1 MVKNLNTIERSERI
15 RIGKYTPDEQAENSI
30 IINASSEIIDAPVSG
45 FHVAPVRYVS
55 NVLSNTLVYNTVTHE
70 VVDSGENINR
80 SLDDVLAVSN
90 VASYTVEF
98 QNTATSFVTYGP
110 VGIANTNP
118 IHTVDIGSNVFVDDT
133 GSNVMNITGNVF
145 VSDTLFVVGNLEVLG
160 DTTLTTQQNLLIDD
174 SIVELGKNNYDST
187 AGFDLGFVMTRSSA
201 LSNVGIGYRE
211 TQDEFFIGYTDN
223 NAYEHYLTPNNDNNV
238 KVHVYGSLV
247 TNSNVGVGN
256 TSPTHTLDV
265 GSNVYIDDTASN
277 ILVVRGDAKIDE
289 TLYANTISISNI
301 ATIGG
306 NLNLLSELDV
316 LGDVH
321 ASSNL
326 EVSKELIIGGNVHA
340 YSNVDVSK
348 ELNVSGNVYAS
359 SNVNVSKA
367 LNVTGNTN
375 AFAQLNVTGNV
386 YASSNV
392 NVSKELNVTGNVYA
406 SSNVN
411 VSKELNVSGNV
422 YALSNVDVSKQLNVT
437 GNVYASSN
445 VNVSKEL
452 NVTGNVYALSNV
464 NITKDLNVTRH
475 IYAGSNVVVSKDL
488 AVVRDIYASNIN
500 VNKDLTV
507 TEDIRALSNVDVSQD
522 INVTGNVYAL
532 SNVIVSR
539 DIDVYGNIHAL
550 TNVDVSKDVN
560 VTGNIYA
567 LSNIVVSH
575 EAVVRGDL
583 YTQGNAFITKQLT
596 VTSNINAL
604 SNVGITKDL
613 TVDGNV
619 FAKSNVSVLKQLDVS
634 GNVYMKS
641 NAIVSKQLQVT
652 GDIVAS
658 SSIDVTRDVNVTR
671 NVNVTGNVSASYYN
685 GNGSNLTHITLEQ
698 VTSYGNTTSN
708 TIFFNNP
715 GTAVVTVGDMGVGT
729 DTPDYTLH
737 VAGDIGADSN
747 ISAVRYFGSGS
758 TLTDITLEQVTSYG
772 NTASN
777 TVEFTNPTT
786 ALTTDLTSN
795 VGVNIGQLNNVTL
808 TTPLNEDMLV
818 YDGTQW
824 VNQKQNHLFLYAKA
838 NVALNKGEVVYAT
851 DTVGNDTF
859 VVDRADA
866 RDPQKMPAIGIL
878 YQDLALNGQGLVVSF
893 GRADGAALDSF
904 GEGET
909 VYVSNTVPGGLSNVA
924 PTGVYNGV
932 PNLIQ
937 NVGLVVKPHP
947 SQGIVSVTGV
957 GRTNAIPNANVITET
972 PTYVYTDGSDGKN
985 TLNKIDP
992 VNLLTKLQTLAQ
1004 VVNTGNTVSN
1014 TINVTG
1020 LTTTGNV
1027 NVGSNISV
1035 ASLTPNYL
1043 PIVDANNYLVDSPIR
1058 KDNGNIIISADTE
1071 ITGNLYITGNSISI
1085 SSNSLVISDR
1095 ILGIANNNPS
1105 HDLDTGI
1112 IMEHPGHNVAL
1123 IHHGDEDRFSMG
1135 YTQNTVTD
1143 EHILPDVS
1151 NIFFLDVLGNV
1162 QIQNSLTVNETV
1174 YADFFD
1180 GDGGLLSNI
1189 ASDFEQIVINGN
1201 VTSNTVEFRNA
1212 ISIVTT
1218 GSVGISNTSPQHDL
1232 SVGSNLYI
1240 DDTGSNI
1247 IHATGNIYA
1256 TRFIGDG
1263 SYLTGLV
1270 TTFEEIIING
1280 NATSNTVEFRN
1291 TDLSL
1296 VASGN
1301 VQAVRFIGDGSFL
1314 SNLAT
1319 DFEEI
1324 IINGNV
1330 TSNTVE
1336 FKNTDVSLVASG
1348 NVQAV
1353 RFIGDGSFLSNLA
1366 TDFEEIIINGNV
1378 TSNTVEFRNATSLIT
1393 TGSVG
1398 IANSTPGHD
1407 LSVGSNLWIE
1417 DTGSNVLYVN
1427 GNVYAT
1433 RFQGDGGLLS
1443 NIASN
1448 LEQIV
1453 LNGNVT
1459 SQTIELQNAI
1469 SLITVGSVGI
1479 ANSSPGHDLSVG
1491 SNLWIED
1498 TGSNVLVVDGNIS
1511 AHRITLDSIQIAS
1524 VYALEYVTAEGNT
1537 TSNTIEFTN
1546 PTTGL
1551 VSYGNV
1557 GVANTLAIHTLD
1569 VGSNLYVE
1577 DGGPNVLYVRGN
1589 TWSDE
1594 VYTNKLGVGN
1604 TNSTHDFAV
1613 ASNLYVDDDGSN
1625 VLVVNGNVSVGTTL
1639 TLGAIQI
1646 TTAYNL
1652 EEVTGQGNTT
1662 SNTIQFTN
1670 SDLGIVANGGI
1681 VTHKNA
1687 YACKQY
1693 SYSNVN
1699 IPITFSNV
1707 GMTFSSNVF
1716 YAKLTAQLVH
1726 GNEEVSTL
1734 RADVQGGTR
1743 DGTESSLDIATG
1755 TVSLFG
1761 NTNTKP
1767 WSSAITTTPTM
1778 VIIEPS
1784 AIGGTTYGCDI
1795 FVEYMSSAPDGKLET
1810 ISVDG
1815 NSVKS
1820 FIY

>member
-1 MVKNLNTIERSERI
+1 V
-15 RIGKYTPDEQAENSI
+15 NS
-30 IINASSEIIDAPVSG
+30 V
-45 FHVAPVRYVS
+45 
-55 NVLSNTLVYNTVTHE
+55 
-70 VVDSGENINR
+70 
-80 SLDDVLAVSN
+80 
-90 VASYTVEF
+90 
-98 QNTATSFVTYGP
+98 
-110 VGIANTNP
+110 
-118 IHTVDIGSNVFVDDT
+118 
-133 GSNVMNITGNVF
+133 
-145 VSDTLFVVGNLEVLG
+145 
-160 DTTLTTQQNLLIDD
+160 
-174 SIVELGKNNYDST
+174 
-187 AGFDLGFVMTRSSA
+187 
-201 LSNVGIGYRE
+201 
-211 TQDEFFIGYTDN
+211 
-223 NAYEHYLTPNNDNNV
+223 NND
-238 KVHVYGSLV
+238 L
-247 TNSNVGVGN
+247 
-256 TSPTHTLDV
+256 
-265 GSNVYIDDTASN
+265 
-277 ILVVRGDAKIDE
+277 R
-289 TLYANTISISNI
+289 
-301 ATIGG
+301 
-306 NLNLLSELDV
+306 
-316 LGDVH
+316 
-321 ASSNL
+321 
-326 EVSKELIIGGNVHA
+326 
-340 YSNVDVSK
+340 
-348 ELNVSGNVYAS
+348 
-359 SNVNVSKA
+359 
-367 LNVTGNTN
+367 
-375 AFAQLNVTGNV
+375 
-386 YASSNV
+386 
-392 NVSKELNVTGNVYA
+392 
-406 SSNVN
+406 
-411 VSKELNVSGNV
+411 
-422 YALSNVDVSKQLNVT
+422 
-437 GNVYASSN
+437 
-445 VNVSKEL
+445 
-452 NVTGNVYALSNV
+452 
-464 NITKDLNVTRH
+464 
-475 IYAGSNVVVSKDL
+475 
-488 AVVRDIYASNIN
+488 
-500 VNKDLTV
+500 
-507 TEDIRALSNVDVSQD
+507 
-522 INVTGNVYAL
+522 
-532 SNVIVSR
+532 
-539 DIDVYGNIHAL
+539 
-550 TNVDVSKDVN
+550 
-560 VTGNIYA
+560 
-567 LSNIVVSH
+567 
-575 EAVVRGDL
+575 
-583 YTQGNAFITKQLT
+583 
-596 VTSNINAL
+596 
-604 SNVGITKDL
+604 
-613 TVDGNV
+613 
-619 FAKSNVSVLKQLDVS
+619 
-634 GNVYMKS
+634 
-641 NAIVSKQLQVT
+641 
-652 GDIVAS
+652 
-658 SSIDVTRDVNVTR
+658 
-671 NVNVTGNVSASYYN
+671 
-685 GNGSNLTHITLEQ
+685 
-698 VTSYGNTTSN
+698 
-708 TIFFNNP
+708 
-715 GTAVVTVGDMGVGT
+715 
-729 DTPDYTLH
+729 
-737 VAGDIGADSN
+737 
-747 ISAVRYFGSGS
+747 
-758 TLTDITLEQVTSYG
+758 
-772 NTASN
+772 
-777 TVEFTNPTT
+777 
-786 ALTTDLTSN
+786 
-795 VGVNIGQLNNVTL
+795 
-808 TTPLNEDMLV
+808 
-818 YDGTQW
+818 
-824 VNQKQNHLFLYAKA
+824 
-838 NVALNKGEVVYAT
+838 
-851 DTVGNDTF
+851 
-859 VVDRADA
+859 
-866 RDPQKMPAIGIL
+866 
-878 YQDLALNGQGLVVSF
+878 
-893 GRADGAALDSF
+893 
-904 GEGET
+904 
-909 VYVSNTVPGGLSNVA
+909 
-924 PTGVYNGV
+924 
-932 PNLIQ
+932 
-937 NVGLVVKPHP
+937 
-947 SQGIVSVTGV
+947 
-957 GRTNAIPNANVITET
+957 
-972 PTYVYTDGSDGKN
+972 
-985 TLNKIDP
+985 KIDP
-992 VNLLTKLQTLAQ
+992 LKLPTKLQTLAE
-1004 VVNTGNTVSN
+1004 VVNTGNTVAN

-1035 ASLTPNYL
+1035 AGLTPNYL
-1043 PIVDANNYLVDSPIR
+1043 PMVDANHYLVDSPIR

-1085 SSNSLVISDR
+1085 SSNSLTISDR

-1143 EHILPDVS
+1143 NHVLPDAS

-1162 QIQNSLTVNETV
+1162 EIQNSLTVNETV

-1189 ASDFEQIVINGN
+1189 ATDFEGIIINGN

-1212 ISIVTT
+1212 VSIVTT
-1218 GSVGISNTSPQHDL
+1218 GSVGISNTSPQHDV

-1247 IHATGNIYA
+1247 IHTTGNIYA

-1270 TTFEEIIING
+1270 TTFEDVIING
-1280 NATSNTVEFRN
+1280 NATTNTVEFRN

-1353 RFIGDGSFLSNLA
+1353 RF
-1366 TDFEEIIINGNV
+1366 
-1378 TSNTVEFRNATSLIT
+1378 
-1393 TGSVG
+1393 
-1398 IANSTPGHD
+1398 
-1407 LSVGSNLWIE
+1407 
-1417 DTGSNVLYVN
+1417 
-1427 GNVYAT
+1427 
-1433 RFQGDGGLLS
+1433 QGDGGLLS

-1459 SQTIELQNAI
+1459 TQTIELQNAI

-1498 TGSNVLVVDGNIS
+1498 TGSNVLVVDGNIL

-1524 VYALEYVTAEGNT
+1524 VYALEYVTQTGNT
-1537 TSNTIEFTN
+1537 TSNTIYFTN

-1551 VSYGNV
+1551 ISYGNV

-1577 DGGPNVLYVRGN
+1577 DAGANVLYVRGN

-1639 TLGAIQI
+1639 TVGAIQI
-1646 TTAYNL
+1646 TPAYNL

-1743 DGTESSLDIATG
+1743 NGTESSLDIATG

-1795 FVEYMSSAPDGKLET
+1795 FVEYMSSAPDGKLES

>member
-15 RIGKYTPDEQAENSI
+15 RIGKYTPDEQAKNSI
-30 IINASSEIIDAPVSG
+30 IINASSAIIDADVSG

-70 VVDSGENINR
+70 VVDSGENINK
-80 SLDDVLAVSN
+80 SLDDVLAVGN

-118 IHTVDIGSNVFVDDT
+118 IHTVDIGSNVFIDDT

-145 VSDTLFVVGNLEVLG
+145 VSDTLFIVGNLEVLG

-174 SIVELGKNNYDST
+174 SIVELGKNNYDSA

-211 TQDEFFIGYTDN
+211 TQDEFFIGYTNN
-223 NAYEHYLTPNNDNNV
+223 NAYEHYLTPNGDNNV

-247 TNSNVGVGN
+247 TDSNVGVGN

-277 ILVVRGDAKIDE
+277 ILVVRGDTKIDE
-289 TLYANTISISNI
+289 TLYANTISISNT

-375 AFAQLNVTGNV
+375 ALAQLNVTGNV

-392 NVSKELNVTGNVYA
+392 NVSKELNVSGNVYA
-406 SSNVN
+406 SSNVDI
-411 VSKELNVSGNV
+411 SKELIVSGNV

-452 NVTGNVYALSNV
+452 NVTGNVYVSSNV

-475 IYAGSNVVVSKDL
+475 IYAASNVVVSKDL

-507 TEDIRALSNVDVSQD
+507 TDDIRALSNVDVSQD
-522 INVTGNVYAL
+522 VNVTGNVYAL

-567 LSNIVVSH
+567 SSNIVVSH

-619 FAKSNVSVLKQLDVS
+619 FAKSNVSVSKQLDVS

-641 NAIVSKQLQVT
+641 NAIVSKQLYVT

-671 NVNVTGNVSASYYN
+671 DVHVTGNVSASYYN

-715 GTAVVTVGDMGVGT
+715 GTAVVTVGDMGIGT

-786 ALTTDLTSN
+786 AFTTDLTSN
-795 VGVNIGQLNNVTL
+795 VGVKLDQLANVVIG
-808 TTPLNEDMLV
+808 TTALANEDILV
-818 YDGTQW
+818 YDGSNWT
-824 VNQKQNHLFLYAKA
+824 NQHQDHTFLYAKA
-838 NVALNKGEVVYAT
+838 LEVIDKGDAVYAIG
-851 DTVGNDTF
+851 TVGNNTF
-859 VVDRADA
+859 SIRKAQSNSSA
-866 RDPQKMPAIGIL
+866 TMPALGL
-878 YQDLALNGQGLVVSF
+878 AYQNFAVNGVGLIVTF
-893 GRADGAALDSF
+893 GRADGINTDDF
-904 GEGET
+904 QTGET
-909 VYVSNTVPGGLSNVA
+909 VYVSNVTAGGLSNVKPYGA
-924 PTGVYNGV
+924 TD
-932 PNLIQ
+932 LIQ
-937 NVGLVVKPHP
+937 NIGLVVKGHP
-947 SQGIVSVTGV
+947 NSGIVSVTGV
-957 GRTNAIPNANVITET
+957 GRSNDIPNAVIETSNANVN
-972 PTYVYTDGSDGKN
+972 YVYVNSVNND
-985 TLNKIDP
+985 LRKIDP
-992 VNLLTKLQTLAQ
+992 LKLPTKLQTLAE

-1035 ASLTPNYL
+1035 AGLTPNYL
-1043 PIVDANNYLVDSPIR
+1043 PMVDANHYLVDSPIR

-1085 SSNSLVISDR
+1085 SSNSLTISDR

-1143 EHILPDVS
+1143 SHVLPDAS

-1162 QIQNSLTVNETV
+1162 EIQNSLTVNETV

-1189 ASDFEQIVINGN
+1189 ASDFEQIIINGN

-1212 ISIVTT
+1212 VSIVTT
-1218 GSVGISNTSPQHDL
+1218 GSVGISNTSPQHDV

-1247 IHATGNIYA
+1247 IHTTGNIYA

-1270 TTFEEIIING
+1270 TTFEDVIING
-1280 NATSNTVEFRN
+1280 NVTSNTVEFKN

-1336 FKNTDVSLVASG
+1336 F
-1348 NVQAV
+1348 
-1353 RFIGDGSFLSNLA
+1353 
-1366 TDFEEIIINGNV
+1366 
-1378 TSNTVEFRNATSLIT
+1378 RNAVSIVT

-1398 IANSTPGHD
+1398 IANSSPGHD

-1417 DTGSNVLYVN
+1417 DTGSNVLHVN

-1459 SQTIELQNAI
+1459 TQTIELQNAI

-1498 TGSNVLVVDGNIS
+1498 TGSNVLVVEGNIL

-1524 VYALEYVTAEGNT
+1524 VYALEYVTQTGNT
-1537 TSNTIEFTN
+1537 TSNTIYFTN

-1551 VSYGNV
+1551 ISYGNV

-1577 DGGPNVLYVRGN
+1577 DEGANVLYVRGN

-1639 TLGAIQI
+1639 TVGAIQI
-1646 TTAYNL
+1646 TPAYNL

-1743 DGTESSLDIATG
+1743 NGTESSLDIATG

-1795 FVEYMSSAPDGKLET
+1795 FVEYMSSAPDGKLES

>member
-30 IINASSEIIDAPVSG
+30 IINASSAIIDADVSG

-70 VVDSGENINR
+70 VVDSGENINK
-80 SLDDVLAVSN
+80 SLDDVLAVGN

-118 IHTVDIGSNVFVDDT
+118 IHTVDIGSNVFIDDT

-145 VSDTLFVVGNLEVLG
+145 VSDTLFIVGNLEVLG

-174 SIVELGKNNYDST
+174 SIVELGKNNYDSA

-211 TQDEFFIGYTDN
+211 TQDEFFIGYTNN
-223 NAYEHYLTPNNDNNV
+223 NAYEHYLTPNGDNNV

-247 TNSNVGVGN
+247 TDSNVGVGN

-277 ILVVRGDAKIDE
+277 ILVVRGDTKIDE

-375 AFAQLNVTGNV
+375 ALAQLNVTGNV

-392 NVSKELNVTGNVYA
+392 NVSKELNVSGNVYA
-406 SSNVN
+406 SSNVDI
-411 VSKELNVSGNV
+411 SKELIVSGNV

-452 NVTGNVYALSNV
+452 NVTGNVYVSSNV

-475 IYAGSNVVVSKDL
+475 IYAASNVVVSKDL

-507 TEDIRALSNVDVSQD
+507 TDDIRALSNVDVSQD
-522 INVTGNVYAL
+522 VNVTGNVYAL

-567 LSNIVVSH
+567 SSNIVVSH

-619 FAKSNVSVLKQLDVS
+619 FAKSNVSVSKQLDVS

-641 NAIVSKQLQVT
+641 NAIVSKQLYVT

-671 NVNVTGNVSASYYN
+671 DVHVTGNVSASYYN

-715 GTAVVTVGDMGVGT
+715 GTAVVTVGDMGIGT

-786 ALTTDLTSN
+786 AFTTDLTSN
-795 VGVNIGQLNNVTL
+795 VGVKLDQLANVVIG
-808 TTPLNEDMLV
+808 TTALANEDILV
-818 YDGTQW
+818 YDGSNWT
-824 VNQKQNHLFLYAKA
+824 NQHQDHTFLYAKA
-838 NVALNKGEVVYAT
+838 LEVIDKGDAVYAVG
-851 DTVGNDTF
+851 TVGNNTF
-859 VVDRADA
+859 SIRKAQSNSSA
-866 RDPQKMPAIGIL
+866 TMPALGL
-878 YQDLALNGQGLVVSF
+878 AYQNFTLNGVGLIVTF
-893 GRADGAALDSF
+893 GRADGINTDDF
-904 GEGET
+904 QTGET
-909 VYVSNTVPGGLSNVA
+909 VYVSNVTAGGLSNVKPYGA
-924 PTGVYNGV
+924 TD
-932 PNLIQ
+932 LIQ
-937 NVGLVVKPHP
+937 NIGLVVKGHP
-947 SQGIVSVTGV
+947 NSGIVSVTGV
-957 GRTNAIPNANVITET
+957 GRSNDIPNAVIETSNVNVN
-972 PTYVYTDGSDGKN
+972 YVYVNSVNND
-985 TLNKIDP
+985 LRKIDP
-992 VNLLTKLQTLAQ
+992 LKLPTKLQTLAE

-1035 ASLTPNYL
+1035 AGLTPNYL
-1043 PIVDANNYLVDSPIR
+1043 PMVDANHYLVDSPIR

-1085 SSNSLVISDR
+1085 SSNSLTISDR

-1143 EHILPDVS
+1143 SHVLPDAS

-1162 QIQNSLTVNETV
+1162 EIQNSLTVNETV

-1189 ASDFEQIVINGN
+1189 ATDFEGIIINGN

-1212 ISIVTT
+1212 VSIVTT
-1218 GSVGISNTSPQHDL
+1218 GSVGISNTSPQHDV

-1247 IHATGNIYA
+1247 IHTTGNIYA

-1270 TTFEEIIING
+1270 TTFEQIIING
-1280 NATSNTVEFRN
+1280 NVTSNTVEFKN

-1378 TSNTVEFRNATSLIT
+1378 TSNTVEFRNAVSIVT

-1398 IANSTPGHD
+1398 IANSSPGHD

-1417 DTGSNVLYVN
+1417 DTGSNVLHVN

-1459 SQTIELQNAI
+1459 TQTIELQNAI

-1498 TGSNVLVVDGNIS
+1498 TGSNVLVVDGNIL

-1524 VYALEYVTAEGNT
+1524 VYALEYVTQTGNT
-1537 TSNTIEFTN
+1537 TSNTIYFTN

-1551 VSYGNV
+1551 ISYGNV

-1577 DGGPNVLYVRGN
+1577 DAGANVLYVRGN

-1639 TLGAIQI
+1639 TVGAIQI
-1646 TTAYNL
+1646 TPAYNL

-1743 DGTESSLDIATG
+1743 NGTESSLDIATG

-1761 NTNTKP
+1761 NTNTNP

-1795 FVEYMSSAPDGKLET
+1795 FVEYMSSAPDGKLES

>member
-70 VVDSGENINR
+70 VVDSGENINK
-80 SLDDVLAVSN
+80 SLDDVLAVGN

-118 IHTVDIGSNVFVDDT
+118 IHTVDIGSNVFIDDT

-174 SIVELGKNNYDST
+174 SIVELGKNNYDSA

-211 TQDEFFIGYTDN
+211 TQDEFFIGYTNN
-223 NAYEHYLTPNNDNNV
+223 NAYEHYLTPNGDNNV

-247 TNSNVGVGN
+247 TDSNVGVGN

-277 ILVVRGDAKIDE
+277 ILVVRGDTKIDE
-289 TLYANTISISNI
+289 TLYANTISISNT

-375 AFAQLNVTGNV
+375 ALAQLNVTGNV

-392 NVSKELNVTGNVYA
+392 NVSKELNVSGNVYA
-406 SSNVN
+406 SSNVDI
-411 VSKELNVSGNV
+411 SKELIVSGNV

-452 NVTGNVYALSNV
+452 NVTGNVYASSNV

-475 IYAGSNVVVSKDL
+475 IYAASNVVVSKDL

-507 TEDIRALSNVDVSQD
+507 TDDIRALSNVDVSQD
-522 INVTGNVYAL
+522 VNVTGNVYAL

-619 FAKSNVSVLKQLDVS
+619 FAKSNVSVSKQLDVS

-641 NAIVSKQLQVT
+641 NAIVSKQLYVT

-671 NVNVTGNVSASYYN
+671 DVHVTGNVSASYYN

-786 ALTTDLTSN
+786 AFTTDLTSN
-795 VGVNIGQLNNVTL
+795 VGVKLDQLANVVIG
-808 TTPLNEDMLV
+808 TTALANEDILV
-818 YDGTQW
+818 YDGSNWT
-824 VNQKQNHLFLYAKA
+824 NQHQDHTFLYAKA
-838 NVALNKGEVVYAT
+838 LEVIDKGDAVYAIG
-851 DTVGNDTF
+851 TVGNDTF
-859 VVDRADA
+859 SIRKAQSNSSA
-866 RDPQKMPAIGIL
+866 TMPALGL
-878 YQDLALNGQGLVVSF
+878 AYQNFAVNGVGLIVTF
-893 GRADGAALDSF
+893 GRADGINTDDF
-904 GEGET
+904 QTGET
-909 VYVSNTVPGGLSNVA
+909 VYVSNVTAGGLSNVKPYGA
-924 PTGVYNGV
+924 TD
-932 PNLIQ
+932 LIQ
-937 NVGLVVKPHP
+937 NIGLVVKGHP
-947 SQGIVSVTGV
+947 NSGIVSVTGV
-957 GRTNAIPNANVITET
+957 GRSNDIPNAVIETSNVNVN
-972 PTYVYTDGSDGKN
+972 YVYVNSVNND
-985 TLNKIDP
+985 LRKIDP
-992 VNLLTKLQTLAQ
+992 LKLPTKLQTLAQ

-1085 SSNSLVISDR
+1085 SSNSLTISDR

-1143 EHILPDVS
+1143 NHVLPDAS

-1162 QIQNSLTVNETV
+1162 EIQNSLTVNETV

-1189 ASDFEQIVINGN
+1189 A
-1201 VTSNTVEFRNA
+1201 
-1212 ISIVTT
+1212 
-1218 GSVGISNTSPQHDL
+1218 
-1232 SVGSNLYI
+1232 
-1240 DDTGSNI
+1240 
-1247 IHATGNIYA
+1247 
-1256 TRFIGDG
+1256 
-1263 SYLTGLV
+1263 
-1270 TTFEEIIING
+1270 
-1280 NATSNTVEFRN
+1280 
-1291 TDLSL
+1291 
-1296 VASGN
+1296 
-1301 VQAVRFIGDGSFL
+1301 
-1314 SNLAT
+1314 T
-1319 DFEEI
+1319 DFE
-1324 IINGNV
+1324 G
-1330 TSNTVE
+1330 
-1336 FKNTDVSLVASG
+1336 
-1348 NVQAV
+1348 
-1353 RFIGDGSFLSNLA
+1353 
-1366 TDFEEIIINGNV
+1366 IIINGNV
-1378 TSNTVEFRNATSLIT
+1378 TSNTVEFRNAVSIVT

-1398 IANSTPGHD
+1398 IANSSPGHD

-1459 SQTIELQNAI
+1459 TQTIELQNAI

-1498 TGSNVLVVDGNIS
+1498 TGSNVLVVDGNIL

-1524 VYALEYVTAEGNT
+1524 VYALEYVTQTGNT
-1537 TSNTIEFTN
+1537 TSNTIYFTN

-1551 VSYGNV
+1551 ISYGNV

-1577 DGGPNVLYVRGN
+1577 DAGANVLYVRGN

-1639 TLGAIQI
+1639 TVGAIQI

-1743 DGTESSLDIATG
+1743 NGTESSLDIATG

-1761 NTNTKP
+1761 NTNTNP

-1795 FVEYMSSAPDGKLET
+1795 FVEYMSSAPDGKLES

>member
-30 IINASSEIIDAPVSG
+30 IINASSAIIDADVSG

-70 VVDSGENINR
+70 VVDSGENINK
-80 SLDDVLAVSN
+80 SLDDVLAVGN

-118 IHTVDIGSNVFVDDT
+118 IHTVDIGSNVFIDDT

-145 VSDTLFVVGNLEVLG
+145 VSDTLFIVGNLEVLG

-174 SIVELGKNNYDST
+174 SIVELGKNNYDSA

-211 TQDEFFIGYTDN
+211 TQDEFFIGYTNN
-223 NAYEHYLTPNNDNNV
+223 NAYEHYLTPNGDNNV

-247 TNSNVGVGN
+247 TDSNVGVGN

-277 ILVVRGDAKIDE
+277 ILVVRGDTKIDE

-375 AFAQLNVTGNV
+375 ALTQLNVTGNV

-392 NVSKELNVTGNVYA
+392 NVSKELNVTGNVY
-406 SSNVN
+406 
-411 VSKELNVSGNV
+411 VS
-422 YALSNVDVSKQLNVT
+422 
-437 GNVYASSN
+437 
-445 VNVSKEL
+445 
-452 NVTGNVYALSNV
+452 SNV

-475 IYAGSNVVVSKDL
+475 IYAASNVVVSKDL

-507 TEDIRALSNVDVSQD
+507 TDDIRALSNVDVSQD
-522 INVTGNVYAL
+522 VNVTGNVYAL

-567 LSNIVVSH
+567 SSNIVVSH

-619 FAKSNVSVLKQLDVS
+619 FAKSNVSVSKQLDVS

-641 NAIVSKQLQVT
+641 NAIVSKQLYVT

-671 NVNVTGNVSASYYN
+671 DVHVTGNVSASYYN

-715 GTAVVTVGDMGVGT
+715 GTAVVTVGDMGIGT

-786 ALTTDLTSN
+786 AFTTDLTSN
-795 VGVNIGQLNNVTL
+795 VGVKLDQLANVVIG
-808 TTPLNEDMLV
+808 TTALANEDILV
-818 YDGTQW
+818 YDGSNWT
-824 VNQKQNHLFLYAKA
+824 NQHQDHTFLYAKA
-838 NVALNKGEVVYAT
+838 LEVIDKGDAVYAVG
-851 DTVGNDTF
+851 TVGNNTF
-859 VVDRADA
+859 SIRKAQSNSSA
-866 RDPQKMPAIGIL
+866 TMPALGL
-878 YQDLALNGQGLVVSF
+878 AYQNFTLNGVGLIVTF
-893 GRADGAALDSF
+893 GRADGINTDDF
-904 GEGET
+904 QTGET
-909 VYVSNTVPGGLSNVA
+909 VYVSNVTAGGLSNVKPYGA
-924 PTGVYNGV
+924 TD
-932 PNLIQ
+932 LIQ
-937 NVGLVVKPHP
+937 NIGLVVKGHP
-947 SQGIVSVTGV
+947 NSGIVSVTGV
-957 GRTNAIPNANVITET
+957 GRSNDIPNAVIETSNVNVN
-972 PTYVYTDGSDGKN
+972 YVYVN
-985 TLNKIDP
+985 TVNNDLRKIDP
-992 VNLLTKLQTLAQ
+992 LKLPTKLQTLAE

-1043 PIVDANNYLVDSPIR
+1043 PMVDANHYLVDSPIR

-1085 SSNSLVISDR
+1085 SSNSLTISDR

-1143 EHILPDVS
+1143 SHVLPDAS

-1162 QIQNSLTVNETV
+1162 EIQNSLTVNETV

-1189 ASDFEQIVINGN
+1189 ATDFEGIIINGN

-1212 ISIVTT
+1212 VSIVTT
-1218 GSVGISNTSPQHDL
+1218 GSVGISNTSPQHDV

-1247 IHATGNIYA
+1247 IHTTGNIYA

-1270 TTFEEIIING
+1270 TTFEQIIING
-1280 NATSNTVEFRN
+1280 NVTSNTVEFKN

-1336 FKNTDVSLVASG
+1336 F
-1348 NVQAV
+1348 
-1353 RFIGDGSFLSNLA
+1353 
-1366 TDFEEIIINGNV
+1366 
-1378 TSNTVEFRNATSLIT
+1378 RNAVSIVT

-1398 IANSTPGHD
+1398 IANSSPGHD

-1417 DTGSNVLYVN
+1417 DTGSNVLHVN

-1459 SQTIELQNAI
+1459 TQTIELQNAI

-1498 TGSNVLVVDGNIS
+1498 TGSNVLVVDGNIL

-1524 VYALEYVTAEGNT
+1524 VYALEYVTQTGNT
-1537 TSNTIEFTN
+1537 TSNTIYFTN

-1551 VSYGNV
+1551 ISYGNV

-1577 DGGPNVLYVRGN
+1577 DAGANVLYVRGN

-1639 TLGAIQI
+1639 TVGAIQI
-1646 TTAYNL
+1646 TPAYNL

-1743 DGTESSLDIATG
+1743 NGTESSLDIATG

-1761 NTNTKP
+1761 NTNTNP

-1795 FVEYMSSAPDGKLET
+1795 FVEYMSSAPDGKLES

>member
-70 VVDSGENINR
+70 VVDSGENINK
-80 SLDDVLAVSN
+80 SLDDVLAVGN

-118 IHTVDIGSNVFVDDT
+118 IHTVDIGSNVFIDDT

-145 VSDTLFVVGNLEVLG
+145 VSDTLFIVGNLEVLG

-174 SIVELGKNNYDST
+174 SIVELGKNNYDSA

-211 TQDEFFIGYTDN
+211 TQDEFFIGYTNN
-223 NAYEHYLTPNNDNNV
+223 NAYEHYLTPNGDNNV

-247 TNSNVGVGN
+247 TDSNVGVGN

-277 ILVVRGDAKIDE
+277 ILVVRGDTKIDE

-375 AFAQLNVTGNV
+375 ALTQLNVTGNV

-392 NVSKELNVTGNVYA
+392 NVSKELNVSGNVYA
-406 SSNVN
+406 SSNVDI
-411 VSKELNVSGNV
+411 SKELIVSGNV

-452 NVTGNVYALSNV
+452 NVTGNVYVSSNV

-475 IYAGSNVVVSKDL
+475 IYAASNVVVSKDL

-507 TEDIRALSNVDVSQD
+507 TDDIRALSNVDVSQD
-522 INVTGNVYAL
+522 VNVTGNVYAL

-619 FAKSNVSVLKQLDVS
+619 FAKSNVSVSKQLDVS

-641 NAIVSKQLQVT
+641 NAIVSKQLYVT

-671 NVNVTGNVSASYYN
+671 DVHVTGNVSASYYN

-715 GTAVVTVGDMGVGT
+715 GTAVVTVGDMGIGT

-786 ALTTDLTSN
+786 AFTTDLTSN
-795 VGVNIGQLNNVTL
+795 VGVKLDQLANVVIG
-808 TTPLNEDMLV
+808 TTALANEDILV
-818 YDGTQW
+818 YDGSNWT
-824 VNQKQNHLFLYAKA
+824 NQHQDHTFLYAKA
-838 NVALNKGEVVYAT
+838 LEVIDKGDAVYAVG
-851 DTVGNDTF
+851 TVGNNTF
-859 VVDRADA
+859 SIRKAQSNSSA
-866 RDPQKMPAIGIL
+866 TMPALGL
-878 YQDLALNGQGLVVSF
+878 AYQNFTLNGVGLIVTF
-893 GRADGAALDSF
+893 GRADGINTDDF
-904 GEGET
+904 QTGET
-909 VYVSNTVPGGLSNVA
+909 VYVSNVTAGGLSNVKPYGA
-924 PTGVYNGV
+924 TD
-932 PNLIQ
+932 LIQ
-937 NVGLVVKPHP
+937 NIGLVVKGHP
-947 SQGIVSVTGV
+947 NSGIVSVTGV
-957 GRTNAIPNANVITET
+957 GRSNDIPNAVIETSNVNVN
-972 PTYVYTDGSDGKN
+972 YVYVNSVNND
-985 TLNKIDP
+985 LRKIDP
-992 VNLLTKLQTLAQ
+992 LKLPTKLQTLAE

-1035 ASLTPNYL
+1035 AGLTPNYL
-1043 PIVDANNYLVDSPIR
+1043 PMVDANHYLVDSPIR

-1085 SSNSLVISDR
+1085 SSNSLTISDR

-1143 EHILPDVS
+1143 SHVLPDAS

-1162 QIQNSLTVNETV
+1162 EIQNSLTVNETV

-1189 ASDFEQIVINGN
+1189 ATDFEGIIINGN

-1212 ISIVTT
+1212 VSIVTT
-1218 GSVGISNTSPQHDL
+1218 GSVGISNTSPQHDV

-1247 IHATGNIYA
+1247 IHTTGNIYA

-1270 TTFEEIIING
+1270 TTFEQIIING
-1280 NATSNTVEFRN
+1280 NVTSNTVEFKN

-1336 FKNTDVSLVASG
+1336 F
-1348 NVQAV
+1348 
-1353 RFIGDGSFLSNLA
+1353 
-1366 TDFEEIIINGNV
+1366 
-1378 TSNTVEFRNATSLIT
+1378 RNAVSIVT

-1398 IANSTPGHD
+1398 IANSSPGHD

-1417 DTGSNVLYVN
+1417 DTGSNVLHVN

-1459 SQTIELQNAI
+1459 TQTIELQNAI

-1498 TGSNVLVVDGNIS
+1498 TGSNVLVVDGNIL

-1524 VYALEYVTAEGNT
+1524 VYALEYVTQTGNT
-1537 TSNTIEFTN
+1537 TSNTIYFTN

-1551 VSYGNV
+1551 ISYGNV

-1577 DGGPNVLYVRGN
+1577 DAGANVLYVRGN

-1639 TLGAIQI
+1639 TVGAIQI
-1646 TTAYNL
+1646 TPAYNL

-1743 DGTESSLDIATG
+1743 NGTESSLDIATG

-1761 NTNTKP
+1761 NTNTNP

-1795 FVEYMSSAPDGKLET
+1795 FVEYMSSAPDGKLES

>member
-1 MVKNLNTIERSERI
+1 M
-15 RIGKYTPDEQAENSI
+15 
-30 IINASSEIIDAPVSG
+30 
-45 FHVAPVRYVS
+45 
-55 NVLSNTLVYNTVTHE
+55 
-70 VVDSGENINR
+70 
-80 SLDDVLAVSN
+80 
-90 VASYTVEF
+90 
-98 QNTATSFVTYGP
+98 TYGP

-145 VSDTLFVVGNLEVLG
+145 VSDTLFIVGNLEVLG

-174 SIVELGKNNYDST
+174 SIVELGKNNYDSA

-211 TQDEFFIGYTDN
+211 TQDEFFIGYTNN
-223 NAYEHYLTPNNDNNV
+223 NAYEHYLTPNGDNNV

-247 TNSNVGVGN
+247 TDSNVGVGN

-277 ILVVRGDAKIDE
+277 ILVVRGDTKIDE

-321 ASSNL
+321 ALSNL

-375 AFAQLNVTGNV
+375 ALAQLNVTGNV

-392 NVSKELNVTGNVYA
+392 NVSKELNVSGNVYA
-406 SSNVN
+406 SSNVDI
-411 VSKELNVSGNV
+411 SKELIVSGNV

-452 NVTGNVYALSNV
+452 NVTGNVYVSSNV

-475 IYAGSNVVVSKDL
+475 IYAASNVVVSKDL

-507 TEDIRALSNVDVSQD
+507 TDDIRALSNVDVSQD
-522 INVTGNVYAL
+522 VNVTGNVYAL

-567 LSNIVVSH
+567 SSNIVVSH

-641 NAIVSKQLQVT
+641 NAIVSKQLYVT

-671 NVNVTGNVSASYYN
+671 DVHVTGNVSASYYN

-715 GTAVVTVGDMGVGT
+715 GTAVVTVGDMGIGT

-786 ALTTDLTSN
+786 AFTTDLTSN
-795 VGVNIGQLNNVTL
+795 VGVKLDQLANVVIG
-808 TTPLNEDMLV
+808 TTALANEDILV
-818 YDGTQW
+818 YDGSNWT
-824 VNQKQNHLFLYAKA
+824 NQHQDHTFLYAKA
-838 NVALNKGEVVYAT
+838 LEVIDKGDAVYAIG
-851 DTVGNDTF
+851 TVGNDTF
-859 VVDRADA
+859 SIRKAQSNSSA
-866 RDPQKMPAIGIL
+866 TMPALGL
-878 YQDLALNGQGLVVSF
+878 AYQNFAVNGVGLIVTF
-893 GRADGAALDSF
+893 GRADGINTDDF
-904 GEGET
+904 QTGET
-909 VYVSNTVPGGLSNVA
+909 VYVSNVTAGGLSNVKPYGA
-924 PTGVYNGV
+924 TD
-932 PNLIQ
+932 LIQ
-937 NVGLVVKPHP
+937 NIGLVVKGHP
-947 SQGIVSVTGV
+947 NSGIVSVTGV
-957 GRTNAIPNANVITET
+957 GRSNDIPNAVIETSNVNVN
-972 PTYVYTDGSDGKN
+972 YVYVNSVNND
-985 TLNKIDP
+985 LRKIDP
-992 VNLLTKLQTLAQ
+992 LKLPTKLQTLAQ

-1035 ASLTPNYL
+1035 AGLTPNYL

-1085 SSNSLVISDR
+1085 SSNSLTISDR

-1143 EHILPDVS
+1143 NHVLPDAS

-1162 QIQNSLTVNETV
+1162 EIQNSLTVNETV

-1189 ASDFEQIVINGN
+1189 ATDFEGIIINGN

-1212 ISIVTT
+1212 VSIVTT
-1218 GSVGISNTSPQHDL
+1218 GSVGISNTSPQHDV

-1270 TTFEEIIING
+1270 TTFEQIIING
-1280 NATSNTVEFRN
+1280 NVTSNTVEFKN

-1353 RFIGDGSFLSNLA
+1353 RFIGDGGLLSNLA
-1366 TDFEEIIINGNV
+1366 TNFEEIIINGNV
-1378 TSNTVEFRNATSLIT
+1378 TSNTVEFRNAVSIVT

-1398 IANSTPGHD
+1398 IANSSPGHD

-1417 DTGSNVLYVN
+1417 DTGSNVLHVN

-1459 SQTIELQNAI
+1459 TQTIELQNAI

-1498 TGSNVLVVDGNIS
+1498 TGSNVLVVEGNIL

-1524 VYALEYVTAEGNT
+1524 VYALEYVTQTGNT
-1537 TSNTIEFTN
+1537 TSNTIYFTN

-1551 VSYGNV
+1551 ISYGNV

-1577 DGGPNVLYVRGN
+1577 DAGANVLYVRGN

-1639 TLGAIQI
+1639 TVGAIQI
-1646 TTAYNL
+1646 TPAYNL

-1743 DGTESSLDIATG
+1743 NGTESSLDIATG

-1761 NTNTKP
+1761 NTNTNP

-1795 FVEYMSSAPDGKLET
+1795 FVEYMSSAPDGKLES

>member
-70 VVDSGENINR
+70 IVDSGENINR
-80 SLDDVLAVSN
+80 TLDDVLAVGN

-145 VSDTLFVVGNLEVLG
+145 VSDTLFIVGNLEVLG

-174 SIVELGKNNYDST
+174 SIVELGKNNYDSA

-211 TQDEFFIGYTDN
+211 TQDEFFIGYTNN
-223 NAYEHYLTPNNDNNV
+223 NAYEHYLTPNGDNNV

-247 TNSNVGVGN
+247 TDSNVGVGN

-277 ILVVRGDAKIDE
+277 ILVVRGDTKIDE
-289 TLYANTISISNI
+289 TLYANTISISNT

-375 AFAQLNVTGNV
+375 ALAQLNVTGNV

-392 NVSKELNVTGNVYA
+392 NVSKELNVSGNVYA
-406 SSNVN
+406 SSNVDI
-411 VSKELNVSGNV
+411 SKELIVSGNV

-452 NVTGNVYALSNV
+452 NVTGNVYVSSNV

-475 IYAGSNVVVSKDL
+475 IYAASNVVVSKDL

-507 TEDIRALSNVDVSQD
+507 TDDIRALSNVDVSQD
-522 INVTGNVYAL
+522 VNVTGNVYAL

-619 FAKSNVSVLKQLDVS
+619 FAKSNVSVSKQLDVS

-641 NAIVSKQLQVT
+641 NAIVSKQLYVT

-671 NVNVTGNVSASYYN
+671 DVHVTGNVSASYYN

-715 GTAVVTVGDMGVGT
+715 GTAVVTVGDMGIGT

-786 ALTTDLTSN
+786 AFTTDLTSN
-795 VGVNIGQLNNVTL
+795 VGVKLDQLANVVIG
-808 TTPLNEDMLV
+808 TTALANEDILV
-818 YDGTQW
+818 YDGSNWT
-824 VNQKQNHLFLYAKA
+824 NQHQDHTFLYAKA
-838 NVALNKGEVVYAT
+838 LEVIDKGDAVYAIG
-851 DTVGNDTF
+851 TVGNDTF
-859 VVDRADA
+859 SIRKAQSNSSA
-866 RDPQKMPAIGIL
+866 TMPALGL
-878 YQDLALNGQGLVVSF
+878 AYQNFAVNGVGLIVTF
-893 GRADGAALDSF
+893 GRADGINTDDF
-904 GEGET
+904 QTGET
-909 VYVSNTVPGGLSNVA
+909 VYVSNVTAGGLSNVKPYGA
-924 PTGVYNGV
+924 TD
-932 PNLIQ
+932 LIQ
-937 NVGLVVKPHP
+937 NIGLVVKGHP
-947 SQGIVSVTGV
+947 NSGIVSVTGV
-957 GRTNAIPNANVITET
+957 GRSNDIPNAVIETSNVNVN
-972 PTYVYTDGSDGKN
+972 YVYVNSVNND
-985 TLNKIDP
+985 LRKIDP
-992 VNLLTKLQTLAQ
+992 LKLPTKLQTLAQ

-1043 PIVDANNYLVDSPIR
+1043 PMVDANHYLVDSPIR

-1085 SSNSLVISDR
+1085 SSNSLTISDR

-1143 EHILPDVS
+1143 NHVLPDAS

-1162 QIQNSLTVNETV
+1162 EIQNSLTVNETV

-1189 ASDFEQIVINGN
+1189 A
-1201 VTSNTVEFRNA
+1201 
-1212 ISIVTT
+1212 
-1218 GSVGISNTSPQHDL
+1218 
-1232 SVGSNLYI
+1232 
-1240 DDTGSNI
+1240 
-1247 IHATGNIYA
+1247 
-1256 TRFIGDG
+1256 
-1263 SYLTGLV
+1263 
-1270 TTFEEIIING
+1270 
-1280 NATSNTVEFRN
+1280 
-1291 TDLSL
+1291 
-1296 VASGN
+1296 
-1301 VQAVRFIGDGSFL
+1301 
-1314 SNLAT
+1314 T
-1319 DFEEI
+1319 DFE
-1324 IINGNV
+1324 G
-1330 TSNTVE
+1330 
-1336 FKNTDVSLVASG
+1336 
-1348 NVQAV
+1348 
-1353 RFIGDGSFLSNLA
+1353 
-1366 TDFEEIIINGNV
+1366 IIINGNV
-1378 TSNTVEFRNATSLIT
+1378 TSNTVEFRNAVSIVT

-1398 IANSTPGHD
+1398 IANSSPGHD

-1417 DTGSNVLYVN
+1417 DTGSNVLHVN

-1459 SQTIELQNAI
+1459 TQTIELQNAI

-1498 TGSNVLVVDGNIS
+1498 TGSNVLVVDGNIL

-1524 VYALEYVTAEGNT
+1524 VYALEYVTQTGNT
-1537 TSNTIEFTN
+1537 TSNTIYFTN

-1551 VSYGNV
+1551 ISYGNV

-1577 DGGPNVLYVRGN
+1577 DGGANVLYVRGN

-1639 TLGAIQI
+1639 TVGAIQI
-1646 TTAYNL
+1646 TPAYNL

-1743 DGTESSLDIATG
+1743 NGTESSLDIATG

-1761 NTNTKP
+1761 NTNTNP

-1795 FVEYMSSAPDGKLET
+1795 FVEYMSSAPDGKLES

>member
-70 VVDSGENINR
+70 VVDSGENINK
-80 SLDDVLAVSN
+80 SLDDVLAVGN

-145 VSDTLFVVGNLEVLG
+145 VSDTLFIVGNLEVLG

-174 SIVELGKNNYDST
+174 SIVELGKNNYDSA

-211 TQDEFFIGYTDN
+211 TQDEFFIGYTNN
-223 NAYEHYLTPNNDNNV
+223 NAYEHYLTPNGDNNV

-247 TNSNVGVGN
+247 TDSNVGVGN

-277 ILVVRGDAKIDE
+277 ILVVRGDTKIDE

-375 AFAQLNVTGNV
+375 ALAQLNVTGNV

-392 NVSKELNVTGNVYA
+392 NVSKELNVSGNVYA
-406 SSNVN
+406 SSNVDI
-411 VSKELNVSGNV
+411 SKELIVSGNV

-452 NVTGNVYALSNV
+452 NVTGNVYVSSNV

-475 IYAGSNVVVSKDL
+475 IYAASNVVVSKDL

-507 TEDIRALSNVDVSQD
+507 TDDIRALSNVDVSQD
-522 INVTGNVYAL
+522 VNVTGNVYAL

-567 LSNIVVSH
+567 SSNIVVSH

-619 FAKSNVSVLKQLDVS
+619 FAKSNVSVSKQLDVS

-641 NAIVSKQLQVT
+641 NAIVSKQLYVT

-671 NVNVTGNVSASYYN
+671 DVHVTGNVSASYYN

-715 GTAVVTVGDMGVGT
+715 GTAVVTVGDMGIGT

-786 ALTTDLTSN
+786 AFTTDLTSN
-795 VGVNIGQLNNVTL
+795 VGVKLDQLANVVIG
-808 TTPLNEDMLV
+808 TTALANEDILV
-818 YDGTQW
+818 YDGSNWT
-824 VNQKQNHLFLYAKA
+824 NQHQDHTFLYAKA
-838 NVALNKGEVVYAT
+838 LEVIDKGDAVYAVG
-851 DTVGNDTF
+851 TVGNNTF
-859 VVDRADA
+859 SIRKAQSNSSA
-866 RDPQKMPAIGIL
+866 TMPALGL
-878 YQDLALNGQGLVVSF
+878 AYQNFTLNGMGLIVTF
-893 GRADGAALDSF
+893 GRADGINTDDF
-904 GEGET
+904 QTGET
-909 VYVSNTVPGGLSNVA
+909 VYVSNVTAGGLSNVKPYGA
-924 PTGVYNGV
+924 TD
-932 PNLIQ
+932 LIQ
-937 NVGLVVKPHP
+937 NIGLVVKGHP
-947 SQGIVSVTGV
+947 NSGIVSVTGV
-957 GRTNAIPNANVITET
+957 GRSNDIPNAVIETSNVNVN
-972 PTYVYTDGSDGKN
+972 YVYVNSVNND
-985 TLNKIDP
+985 LRKIDP
-992 VNLLTKLQTLAQ
+992 LKLPTKLQTLAE

-1035 ASLTPNYL
+1035 AGLTPNYL
-1043 PIVDANNYLVDSPIR
+1043 PMVDANHYLVDSPIR

-1085 SSNSLVISDR
+1085 SSNSLTISDR

-1143 EHILPDVS
+1143 SHVLPDAS

-1162 QIQNSLTVNETV
+1162 EIQNSLTVNETV

-1189 ASDFEQIVINGN
+1189 A
-1201 VTSNTVEFRNA
+1201 
-1212 ISIVTT
+1212 
-1218 GSVGISNTSPQHDL
+1218 
-1232 SVGSNLYI
+1232 
-1240 DDTGSNI
+1240 
-1247 IHATGNIYA
+1247 
-1256 TRFIGDG
+1256 
-1263 SYLTGLV
+1263 
-1270 TTFEEIIING
+1270 
-1280 NATSNTVEFRN
+1280 
-1291 TDLSL
+1291 
-1296 VASGN
+1296 
-1301 VQAVRFIGDGSFL
+1301 
-1314 SNLAT
+1314 T
-1319 DFEEI
+1319 DFE
-1324 IINGNV
+1324 G
-1330 TSNTVE
+1330 
-1336 FKNTDVSLVASG
+1336 
-1348 NVQAV
+1348 
-1353 RFIGDGSFLSNLA
+1353 
-1366 TDFEEIIINGNV
+1366 IIINGNV
-1378 TSNTVEFRNATSLIT
+1378 TSNTVEFRNAVSIVT

-1398 IANSTPGHD
+1398 IANSSPGHD

-1417 DTGSNVLYVN
+1417 DTGSNVLHVN

-1459 SQTIELQNAI
+1459 TQTIELQNAI

-1498 TGSNVLVVDGNIS
+1498 TGSNVLVVDGNIL

-1524 VYALEYVTAEGNT
+1524 VYALEYVTQTGNT
-1537 TSNTIEFTN
+1537 TSNTIYFTN

-1551 VSYGNV
+1551 ISYGNV

-1577 DGGPNVLYVRGN
+1577 DAGANVLYVRGN

-1639 TLGAIQI
+1639 TVGAIQI
-1646 TTAYNL
+1646 TPAYNL

-1743 DGTESSLDIATG
+1743 NGTESSLDIATG

-1761 NTNTKP
+1761 NTNTNP

-1795 FVEYMSSAPDGKLET
+1795 FVEYMSSAPDGKLES

>member
-1 MVKNLNTIERSERI
+1 
-15 RIGKYTPDEQAENSI
+15 
-30 IINASSEIIDAPVSG
+30 
-45 FHVAPVRYVS
+45 
-55 NVLSNTLVYNTVTHE
+55 
-70 VVDSGENINR
+70 
-80 SLDDVLAVSN
+80 
-90 VASYTVEF
+90 
-98 QNTATSFVTYGP
+98 
-110 VGIANTNP
+110 
-118 IHTVDIGSNVFVDDT
+118 
-133 GSNVMNITGNVF
+133 
-145 VSDTLFVVGNLEVLG
+145 
-160 DTTLTTQQNLLIDD
+160 
-174 SIVELGKNNYDST
+174 
-187 AGFDLGFVMTRSSA
+187 
-201 LSNVGIGYRE
+201 
-211 TQDEFFIGYTDN
+211 
-223 NAYEHYLTPNNDNNV
+223 
-238 KVHVYGSLV
+238 
-247 TNSNVGVGN
+247 
-256 TSPTHTLDV
+256 
-265 GSNVYIDDTASN
+265 
-277 ILVVRGDAKIDE
+277 
-289 TLYANTISISNI
+289 
-301 ATIGG
+301 
-306 NLNLLSELDV
+306 
-316 LGDVH
+316 
-321 ASSNL
+321 
-326 EVSKELIIGGNVHA
+326 
-340 YSNVDVSK
+340 
-348 ELNVSGNVYAS
+348 
-359 SNVNVSKA
+359 
-367 LNVTGNTN
+367 
-375 AFAQLNVTGNV
+375 
-386 YASSNV
+386 
-392 NVSKELNVTGNVYA
+392 
-406 SSNVN
+406 
-411 VSKELNVSGNV
+411 
-422 YALSNVDVSKQLNVT
+422 
-437 GNVYASSN
+437 
-445 VNVSKEL
+445 
-452 NVTGNVYALSNV
+452 
-464 NITKDLNVTRH
+464 
-475 IYAGSNVVVSKDL
+475 
-488 AVVRDIYASNIN
+488 
-500 VNKDLTV
+500 
-507 TEDIRALSNVDVSQD
+507 
-522 INVTGNVYAL
+522 
-532 SNVIVSR
+532 
-539 DIDVYGNIHAL
+539 
-550 TNVDVSKDVN
+550 
-560 VTGNIYA
+560 
-567 LSNIVVSH
+567 
-575 EAVVRGDL
+575 
-583 YTQGNAFITKQLT
+583 
-596 VTSNINAL
+596 
-604 SNVGITKDL
+604 
-613 TVDGNV
+613 
-619 FAKSNVSVLKQLDVS
+619 
-634 GNVYMKS
+634 
-641 NAIVSKQLQVT
+641 
-652 GDIVAS
+652 
-658 SSIDVTRDVNVTR
+658 
-671 NVNVTGNVSASYYN
+671 
-685 GNGSNLTHITLEQ
+685 
-698 VTSYGNTTSN
+698 
-708 TIFFNNP
+708 
-715 GTAVVTVGDMGVGT
+715 
-729 DTPDYTLH
+729 
-737 VAGDIGADSN
+737 
-747 ISAVRYFGSGS
+747 
-758 TLTDITLEQVTSYG
+758 
-772 NTASN
+772 
-777 TVEFTNPTT
+777 
-786 ALTTDLTSN
+786 
-795 VGVNIGQLNNVTL
+795 
-808 TTPLNEDMLV
+808 
-818 YDGTQW
+818 
-824 VNQKQNHLFLYAKA
+824 
-838 NVALNKGEVVYAT
+838 
-851 DTVGNDTF
+851 
-859 VVDRADA
+859 
-866 RDPQKMPAIGIL
+866 MPALGL
-878 YQDLALNGQGLVVSF
+878 AYQDFTVNGEGLIVTF
-893 GRADGAALDSF
+893 GRADGVNTDNF
-904 GEGET
+904 QTGET
-909 VYVSNTVPGGLSNVA
+909 VYVSNVTAGVLSNVKPYGA
-924 PTGVYNGV
+924 TD
-932 PNLIQ
+932 LIQ
-937 NVGLVVKPHP
+937 NIGLVVKGHP
-947 SQGIVSVTGV
+947 NSGIVSVTGV
-957 GRTNAIPNANVITET
+957 GRSNDIPNAVIETSNANVN
-972 PTYVYTDGSDGKN
+972 YVYVNSVNND
-985 TLNKIDP
+985 LRKIDP
-992 VNLLTKLQTLAQ
+992 LKLPTKLQTLAQ
-1004 VVNTGNTVSN
+1004 VVNTGNTVAN

-1143 EHILPDVS
+1143 EHVLPDVS

-1537 TSNTIEFTN
+1537 TSNTVQFTN

-1577 DGGPNVLYVRGN
+1577 DEGPNVLYVRGN

-1604 TNSTHDFAV
+1604 TNSTYDFTV

-1743 DGTESSLDIATG
+1743 NGTESSLDIATG

-1795 FVEYMSSAPDGKLET
+1795 FVEYMSSSPDGKLET